1 MYEAVITAAALV
13 ILVWIVYDIAS
24 SKKPLIKGD
33 EVFNQENDDE
43 N

>member
-13 ILVWIVYDIAS
+13 ILVWIVWDIAN

-33 EVFNQENDDE
+33 EVFTQDDDK
-43 N
+43 

>member
-13 ILVWIVYDIAS
+13 ILVWIVYDVTQ

-33 EVFNQENDDE
+33 EVFSQDDE
-43 N
+43 E